1 MPQSGKLQLAYQ
13 ATFPNGSFQPSV
25 DHLDIGPMLIGH
37 SPIALNPTVEQLPGE
52 LLISVT
58 RPNGFP
64 NSVTAT
70 AGMFATPVNFGPGS
84 VSRVSATFRAPV
96 GPMVTGGWAVLVQ
109 ASTGDEHDL
118 SNETRAVASLRVPPG
133 GEIRLNVPFGA
144 TTPTSRVLPT
154 EVRDDIFSSASP
166 KPFTLD
172 LTIDR
177 IAGTGKAELTV
188 ENDVFSLPFILQDLE
203 ANDGP
208 TITAMAAGV
217 GMGASPGQTVSV
229 HLRDFRIFVPQRQT

>member
-1 MPQSGKLQLAYQ
+1 MPQSDKLQLAYQ

-25 DHLDIGPMLIGH
+25 DHLGIGPMLMGH
-37 SPIALNPTVEQLPGE
+37 SPIAVNPTIEPLPGE

-58 RPNGFP
+58 RPNNQP

-96 GPMVTGGWAVLVQ
+96 GPMVTGGWAVLVE
-109 ASTGDEHDL
+109 ASTGDENDL
-118 SNETRAVASLRVPPG
+118 SNATRVAATLRVPPG
-133 GEIRLNVPFGA
+133 GKIRLNVPFGA
-144 TTPTSRVLPT
+144 PPSTYKDLR
-154 EVRDDIFSSASP
+154 EEFRDAIFSSVSP

-177 IAGTGKAELTV
+177 VAGTGKAEITV
-188 ENDVFSLPFILQDLE
+188 ENQLCSLDFDLQYLGS
-203 ANDGP
+203 NDGRI
-208 TITAMAAGV
+208 ITAMAAGV
-217 GMGASPGQTVSV
+217 GMGASPGQTVSA
-229 HLRDFRIFVPQRQT
+229 HLRDFRIFVPRKA